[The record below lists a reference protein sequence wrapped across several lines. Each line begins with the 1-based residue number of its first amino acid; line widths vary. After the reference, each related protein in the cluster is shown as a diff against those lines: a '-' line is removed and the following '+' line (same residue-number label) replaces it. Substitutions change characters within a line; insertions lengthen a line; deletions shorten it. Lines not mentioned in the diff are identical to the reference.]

1 MCAALSASWR
11 LHGRLQQAAALR
23 RTRTDTGFLS
33 PDMSS
38 SRGVSPR
45 PLLSSAGQKAVLLS
59 SSCRLVV
66 VLQGCSPSGTYNIRK
81 NLSAH
86 EPRPKYL
93 GAAVGVTAMGQ
104 LARAGGEACRD
115 EPVTAAQV
123 ALLQRGE
130 EILAARPPLVAHAG
144 AASLRSTSVELDE
157 GAVTRLDGAARRRAA
172 GVGCGPTDHPRRYMR
187 QAAAGLSMAVL
198 VCCVLLLQLGMDESS
213 PPREAPVA
221 LSASVLAGED
231 VDWLG
236 GGMHGDPYTASDGE
250 SSHRR
255 AHIARAAL
263 QAEAGWKTTVGKL
276 FHDWKSADGQ
286 GGAHKVRAMARAW
299 SDHRAAGDAARP
311 NPFAPPRDREP
322 HGNLLSPAK
331 EGQQLWHEQ
340 IKAMQ
345 AGELQANRMV
355 MNTVSLLKQ
364 DKHEFASVHS
374 TWNPPAAVKLSAASE
389 RKAAAHARLIS
400 LSTKKGSAEKPGVKV
415 TALVQAA
422 QAAQTAVVVKTVAKG
437 TPAQAQVL
445 QAVSMKPTDLAA
457 LDVATSDSS
466 RDELNNFFDSLAAH
480 DEAKHVLH
488 EARYPHRQSM
498 RQMLPTSIMPAKPKK
513 SEVKHL
519 QHEVTWLRKRVEVL
533 QDALLKGDG
542 PRVAAVDKHA
552 GATKEVGSRAAAVG
566 KHAGTTNATQAL
578 HTGEQAGDANSVK
591 APKELHEPA
600 AAADKSP
607 PSQDYLALIRP
618 PPRGCPLFAA
628 PGERLPS
635 DCPRY
640 LASARARPIRATNQS
655 HSLPDRGAMI
665 AVALSDRSCAG
676 S

>member
-1 MCAALSASWR
+1 LCPYGYFR
-11 LHGRLQQAAALR
+11 
-23 RTRTDTGFLS
+23 D
-33 PDMSS
+33 
-38 SRGVSPR
+38 SRNTP
-45 PLLSSAGQKAVLLS
+45 A
-59 SSCRLVV
+59 
-66 VLQGCSPSGTYNIRK
+66 
-81 NLSAH
+81 
-86 EPRPKYL
+86 
-93 GAAVGVTAMGQ
+93 AMGQ
-104 LARAGGEACRD
+104 FAVAGGGACRD

-130 EILAARPPLVAHAG
+130 EILAARPPLVALAARPPLVAHAG
-144 AASLRSTSVELDE
+144 AASMRSTSVELDE
-157 GAVTRLDGAARRRAA
+157 GTVQRLGDVARRREA
-172 GVGCGPTDHPRRYMR
+172 GGPADQPRRYTR
-187 QAAAGLSMAVL
+187 QAAAVLSMAVL
-198 VCCVLLLQLGMDESS
+198 VCCVLLLQLGTDQSS

-276 FHDWKSADGQ
+276 FHDWKSADAQ
-286 GGAHKVRAMARAW
+286 GGAHKARGG
-299 SDHRAAGDAARP
+299 SDHGAAVDAARP

-322 HGNLLSPAK
+322 HGKLLSPAK

-400 LSTKKGSAEKPGVKV
+400 LSTKKGSAEKPEVEV
-415 TALVQAA
+415 TAHVQAA
-422 QAAQTAVVVKTVAKG
+422 KAAKTAAVVKTVAKG

-445 QAVSMKPTDLAA
+445 HAVSMKPTDLAA

-466 RDELNNFFDSLAAH
+466 RDELNNFFDTLAAH

-498 RQMLPTSIMPAKPKK
+498 RQLLPTSIMPAKPKK

-542 PRVAAVDKHA
+542 PRVAAVDRH
-552 GATKEVGSRAAAVG
+552 ATKEHSSRTAAVG
-566 KHAGTTNATQAL
+566 KHGGTTNATQAL

-628 PGERLPS
+628 PGERLPA

-640 LASARARPIRATNQS
+640 LASARACPDQS
-655 HSLPDRGAMI
+655 NKS
-665 AVALSDRSCAG
+665 VS
-676 S
+676 

>member
-1 MCAALSASWR
+1 
-11 LHGRLQQAAALR
+11 
-23 RTRTDTGFLS
+23 
-33 PDMSS
+33 
-38 SRGVSPR
+38 
-45 PLLSSAGQKAVLLS
+45 
-59 SSCRLVV
+59 
-66 VLQGCSPSGTYNIRK
+66 
-81 NLSAH
+81 
-86 EPRPKYL
+86 
-93 GAAVGVTAMGQ
+93 
-104 LARAGGEACRD
+104 
-115 EPVTAAQV
+115 
-123 ALLQRGE
+123 
-130 EILAARPPLVAHAG
+130 
-144 AASLRSTSVELDE
+144 
-157 GAVTRLDGAARRRAA
+157 
-172 GVGCGPTDHPRRYMR
+172 
-187 QAAAGLSMAVL
+187 MAVL
-198 VCCVLLLQLGMDESS
+198 VCCMLLLQLGTDESS

-263 QAEAGWKTTVGKL
+263 QAEAGWKATVGKL

-286 GGAHKVRAMARAW
+286 GGAHKARGGS
-299 SDHRAAGDAARP
+299 SDHGAAVDAARP

-322 HGNLLSPAK
+322 HGKLLSPAK

-364 DKHEFASVHS
+364 DKHKFASVHS

-400 LSTKKGSAEKPGVKV
+400 LSTKKGSAEKPGVRA

-422 QAAQTAVVVKTVAKG
+422 KAAKTAAVVKTVAKG

-445 QAVSMKPTDLAA
+445 HAVSMKPTDLAA

-488 EARYPHRQSM
+488 EARYPRRQSM
-498 RQMLPTSIMPAKPKK
+498 RQLLPTSIMPAKPKK

-542 PRVAAVDKHA
+542 PRVAAVDKQA
-552 GATKEVGSRAAAVG
+552 GATKEGVLRTAALG
-566 KHAGTTNATQAL
+566 KHGGTTNATQTL
-578 HTGEQAGDANSVK
+578 HTGEQAGDADSVK
-591 APKELHEPA
+591 ASKELHEPA
-600 AAADKSP
+600 AAADKSS

-628 PGERLPS
+628 PGERLPA

-640 LASARARPIRATNQS
+640 LASARARPDQS
-655 HSLPDRGAMI
+655 NTSI
-665 AVALSDRSCAG
+665 A
-676 S
+676 